1 MNQSSFVSTG
11 ASDPSQVLG
20 TASTSTGTDS
30 GTGAAG
36 LGSQGVGGPGGDH
49 VAGSAP
55 GGSFN

>member
-36 LGSQGVGGPGGDH
+36 LGSQGVAPGGDH
-49 VAGSAP
+49 VAGNAP